1 MKHATD
7 KELDEIDDL
16 LVAVRS
22 YGELKEKK
30 RGIFYYKSSAFLH
43 FHEDAAGLFADLRVG
58 DKFKRFGVNTPT
70 ERKKL
75 QTILKTV
82 LRETDLKRPRRSP

>member
-30 RGIFYYKSSAFLH
+30 RGIFYY